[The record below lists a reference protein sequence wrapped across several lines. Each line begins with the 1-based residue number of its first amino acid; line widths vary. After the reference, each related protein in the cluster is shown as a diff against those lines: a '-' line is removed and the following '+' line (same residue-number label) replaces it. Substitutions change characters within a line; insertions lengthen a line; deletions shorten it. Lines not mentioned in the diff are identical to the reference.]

1 MAKKNTLEEIV
12 AESVVANVLQE
23 ARDNGLL
30 VVDGRVVGLYIDTE
44 QIGGLSKKQNTD
56 EDRGRFINAVK
67 SSQITVFGTQELL
80 QENKLVLVPNEDEIE
95 LLLEYP
101 FLLEQNGED
110 VLFQIVF
117 LNEDGSI
124 EFTNHEIILN
134 DVADCFANE
143 KPLFSTLEEGAET
156 EGEDYESFESHEAE
170 TEDESVEDE
179 AESVDSEEDYPYED
193 DYEDDESEEEED
205 VRLSDEDFEEY
216 ETEVVS
222 PEAVE
227 ETLKKRVY
235 ADIDLTVDMGA
246 FEMAY
251 GDYKVPSL
259 ELLKERTGDEDS
271 DWLVKQINME
281 IANANDELIQVR
293 SHNVN
298 RMREAYLGLM
308 NEGYTKILHQAD
320 YNNED
325 GLFKKQLD
333 SIREDEDVKRAEV
346 DGDINDRHREM
357 DAEYEEDRQLE
368 IERLTQAWTQ
378 KYDALNKPSLQ
389 ARKDSY
395 EMNRRLELQGAFE
408 DGRRDLDTQ
417 RVSMIYDTARRYEL
431 NVADLMKDKFAEC
444 LEQERDVYEKGLARV
459 RALLDDN
466 RKHDI
471 ARVDALRRELEI
483 QNRVENLEKEH
494 AQKLESM
501 KAEMELAK
509 ANAEQNLQAKDAH
522 LAQVVSE
529 KDENIARLA
538 TELSEA
544 KTLAQA
550 ELDELIQK
558 HREELTFKDDLHV
571 QEVGR
576 LTEQANVWKAE
587 ADRQYTLN
595 KRGTFTIIAIFAVIA
610 VAVAVIGFLL
620 GMKFQADSSM
630 VPKTAQAVSDI
641 VSTVASVVSTSL
653 RI

>member
-101 FLLEQNGED
+101 FLLEQDGED

-124 EFTNHEIILN
+124 EFTNHEITLN

-143 KPLFSTLEEGAET
+143 KPLFSTLEEGVET
-156 EGEDYESFESHEAE
+156 EGEDYESATSHEVEKEDAFEEDE
-170 TEDESVEDE
+170 TELE
-179 AESVDSEEDYPYED
+179 DSEEDEV
-193 DYEDDESEEEED
+193 DYEDEEDSEEDED
-205 VRLSDEDFEEY
+205 VRLSEEDFEEY
-216 ETEVVS
+216 ESEVVS
-222 PEAVE
+222 PEAVK

-281 IANANDELIQVR
+281 IANANDELVQVR

-333 SIREDEDVKRAEV
+333 VIREDEDVKRAEV

-544 KTLAQA
+544 KTLAQI

-630 VPKTAQAVSDI
+630 VPKTAQAVSDT
-641 VSTVASVVSTSL
+641 VSTVANVVSTAL

>member
-67 SSQITVFGTQELL
+67 SSQITVFGTQKLL
-80 QENKLVLVPNEDEIE
+80 QSNKLVLVPNEDEIE

-124 EFTNHEIILN
+124 EFTNHEITLN

-143 KPLFSTLEEGAET
+143 KPLFSTLEEGSET
-156 EGEDYESFESHEAE
+156 EGEDYEPATSHEVE
-170 TEDESVEDE
+170 TKDVFEEDEPELE
-179 AESVDSEEDYPYED
+179 DSEEDED
-193 DYEDDESEEEED
+193 DYEDEEDSEEDED

-431 NVADLMKDKFAEC
+431 NVADLMKDKFSEC
-444 LEQERDVYEKGLARV
+444 LASERDVYEKGLARV

-538 TELSEA
+538 TELSEV
-544 KTLAQA
+544 KTLAQT

-630 VPKTAQAVSDI
+630 VPKTAQAVSDT

>member
-117 LNEDGSI
+117 LNDDGSI
-124 EFTNHEIILN
+124 EFTNHEITLN
-134 DVADCFANE
+134 EVADCFANE
-143 KPLFSTLEEGAET
+143 RPLFSTLEEGSET
-156 EGEDYESFESHEAE
+156 EGEDYEPATSHEVE
-170 TEDESVEDE
+170 TEDAFEEDE
-179 AESVDSEEDYPYED
+179 TELEDSEEYDDYEYEEDSEED
-193 DYEDDESEEEED
+193 ED

-235 ADIDLTVDMGA
+235 ADIDLTVDMNA

-431 NVADLMKDKFAEC
+431 NVADLMKDKFSEC
-444 LEQERDVYEKGLARV
+444 LASERDVYEKGLARV

-509 ANAEQNLQAKDAH
+509 ANTEQNLQAKDAH

-544 KTLAQA
+544 KTLAQT

-630 VPKTAQAVSDI
+630 VPKTAQAVSDT
-641 VSTVASVVSTSL
+641 VSTVANVVSTSL
-653 RI
+653 RF

>member
-12 AESVVANVLQE
+12 AESVVGNVLQE

-80 QENKLVLVPNEDEIE
+80 QDNKLVLVPNEDEIE

-124 EFTNHEIILN
+124 EFTNHEITLN

-156 EGEDYESFESHEAE
+156 EGEDYEPATSHEVE
-170 TEDESVEDE
+170 TEDEFEEDE
-179 AESVDSEEDYPYED
+179 TELEDSEEDED
-193 DYEDDESEEEED
+193 DYEDEEDSEEDED

-216 ETEVVS
+216 ESEVVS

-281 IANANDELIQVR
+281 IANANDELVQVR

-333 SIREDEDVKRAEV
+333 AIREDEDVKRAEV

-444 LEQERDVYEKGLARV
+444 LASERDVYEKGLARV

-544 KTLAQA
+544 KTLAQT

-576 LTEQANVWKAE
+576 LTEQANVWKSE

-630 VPKTAQAVSDI
+630 VPKTAQAVSDT
-641 VSTVASVVSTSL
+641 VSTVVNVVSTSL

>member
-30 VVDGRVVGLYIDTE
+30 VVDGRIVGLYIDTE

-124 EFTNHEIILN
+124 EFTNYEITLN
-134 DVADCFANE
+134 DVADCLANE
-143 KPLFSTLEEGAET
+143 KPLFSTLEEGSET
-156 EGEDYESFESHEAE
+156 EGEDYEPATSYEVE
-170 TEDESVEDE
+170 TEDAFEEDE
-179 AESVDSEEDYPYED
+179 IELEDSEEYED
-193 DYEDDESEEEED
+193 DYEYEEDSEEEDED

-216 ETEVVS
+216 ETEVVF

-235 ADIDLTVDMGA
+235 ADIDLTVDMNA

-259 ELLKERTGDEDS
+259 ELLKERTGDDDS

-281 IANANDELIQVR
+281 IANANDELVQVR

-333 SIREDEDVKRAEV
+333 AIREDEDVKRAEV

-431 NVADLMKDKFAEC
+431 NVADLMKDKFSEC
-444 LEQERDVYEKGLARV
+444 LASERDVYEKGLARV

-538 TELSEA
+538 TELSEV
-544 KTLAQA
+544 KTLAQT

-558 HREELTFKDDLHV
+558 HREALKFKDDLHV

-576 LTEQANVWKAE
+576 LTEQANVWKSE

-630 VPKTAQAVSDI
+630 VPKTAQAVSDT

>member
-117 LNEDGSI
+117 LNEDRSI
-124 EFTNHEIILN
+124 EFTNHEITLN

-143 KPLFSTLEEGAET
+143 KPLFSTLEEGSET
-156 EGEDYESFESHEAE
+156 EGEDYEPATSHEVE
-170 TEDESVEDE
+170 TEDTFEEDE
-179 AESVDSEEDYPYED
+179 TELEDSEEYDD
-193 DYEDDESEEEED
+193 DYEYEEDSEDDD

-216 ETEVVS
+216 ESEVVS
-222 PEAVE
+222 PEVVE

-235 ADIDLTVDMGA
+235 ADIDLTVDMNA

-271 DWLVKQINME
+271 DWLVEQINME
-281 IANANDELIQVR
+281 IANANDELVQVR

-333 SIREDEDVKRAEV
+333 AIREDEDIKRAEV

-431 NVADLMKDKFAEC
+431 NVADLMKDKFSEC
-444 LEQERDVYEKGLARV
+444 LASERDVYEKGLARV

-544 KTLAQA
+544 KTLAQT

-630 VPKTAQAVSDI
+630 VPKTAQAVSDT
-641 VSTVASVVSTSL
+641 VSTVANVVSTSL
-653 RI
+653 LL

>member
-124 EFTNHEIILN
+124 EFTNHEITLN

-143 KPLFSTLEEGAET
+143 KPLFSTLEEGSET
-156 EGEDYESFESHEAE
+156 EGEDYESVESGEVE
-170 TEDESVEDE
+170 TEDTFEEDE
-179 AESVDSEEDYPYED
+179 TELEDSEEDED
-193 DYEDDESEEEED
+193 DYEDEEDSEEDED

-216 ETEVVS
+216 ESEVVS

-281 IANANDELIQVR
+281 IANANDELVQVR

-333 SIREDEDVKRAEV
+333 AIREDEDVKRAEV

-444 LEQERDVYEKGLARV
+444 LASERDVYEKGLTRV

-538 TELSEA
+538 TELAEA
-544 KTLAQA
+544 KSVAQT

-630 VPKTAQAVSDI
+630 VPKTAQVVSDT

>member
-80 QENKLVLVPNEDEIE
+80 QDNKLVLVPNEDEIE

-101 FLLEQNGED
+101 FLLEQDGED

-124 EFTNHEIILN
+124 EFTNHEITLN
-134 DVADCFANE
+134 DVADCFINE

-156 EGEDYESFESHEAE
+156 EGEDYEPATSHEVEKEDAFEEDE
-170 TEDESVEDE
+170 TELE
-179 AESVDSEEDYPYED
+179 DSEEDED
-193 DYEDDESEEEED
+193 DYEDEEDLEEDED

-216 ETEVVS
+216 ESEVVS

-281 IANANDELIQVR
+281 IANANDELVQVR

-333 SIREDEDVKRAEV
+333 AIREDEDVKRAEV

-444 LEQERDVYEKGLARV
+444 LASERDVYEKGLARV

-538 TELSEA
+538 TELAEA
-544 KTLAQA
+544 KSVAQT

-630 VPKTAQAVSDI
+630 VPKTAQAVSDT
-641 VSTVASVVSTSL
+641 VSAVANVVSTSL

>member
-101 FLLEQNGED
+101 FLLEQDGED

-124 EFTNHEIILN
+124 EFTNHEITLN

-143 KPLFSTLEEGAET
+143 KPLFSTLEEG
-156 EGEDYESFESHEAE
+156 SE
-170 TEDESVEDE
+170 TEDEDYEPATSHEVETEDE
-179 AESVDSEEDYPYED
+179 FEEDETELEDSEEDKD
-193 DYEDDESEEEED
+193 DYEDEEDSEEEED

-235 ADIDLTVDMGA
+235 ADIDLTVDMNA

-281 IANANDELIQVR
+281 IANANDELVQVR

-389 ARKDSY
+389 SRKDSY

-431 NVADLMKDKFAEC
+431 NVADLMKDKFSEC
-444 LEQERDVYEKGLARV
+444 LASERDVYEKGLARV

-544 KTLAQA
+544 KTLAQT

-630 VPKTAQAVSDI
+630 VPKTAQAVSDT

>member
-124 EFTNHEIILN
+124 EFTNHEITLN
-134 DVADCFANE
+134 EVADCFANE
-143 KPLFSTLEEGAET
+143 KPLFSTLEEGSET
-156 EGEDYESFESHEAE
+156 EGEDYEPVESGEVE
-170 TEDESVEDE
+170 TEDAFEEDE
-179 AESVDSEEDYPYED
+179 TELEDSEEYDDDYEYEEDSEED
-193 DYEDDESEEEED
+193 ED

-216 ETEVVS
+216 ESEVVS

-235 ADIDLTVDMGA
+235 TDIDLTVDMGA

-431 NVADLMKDKFAEC
+431 NVADLMKDKFSEC
-444 LEQERDVYEKGLARV
+444 LASERDVYEKGLARV

-494 AQKLESM
+494 VQKLESM

-509 ANAEQNLQAKDAH
+509 TNAEQNLQAKDAH

-538 TELSEA
+538 TELSEV
-544 KTLAQA
+544 KTLAQT

-576 LTEQANVWKAE
+576 LTEQANVWKTE

-630 VPKTAQAVSDI
+630 VPKTAQAVSDT
-641 VSTVASVVSTSL
+641 VSTVANVVSTSL

>member
-101 FLLEQNGED
+101 FLLEQDGED

-124 EFTNHEIILN
+124 EFTNHEITLN
-134 DVADCFANE
+134 EVADCFANE
-143 KPLFSTLEEGAET
+143 RPLFSTLEEGSET
-156 EGEDYESFESHEAE
+156 EGEDYEPVESGEVE
-170 TEDESVEDE
+170 TEDEFEEDE
-179 AESVDSEEDYPYED
+179 TELEDSEEDKD
-193 DYEDDESEEEED
+193 DYEDEEDSEEEED

-235 ADIDLTVDMGA
+235 ADIDLTVDMNA

-281 IANANDELIQVR
+281 IANANDELVQVR

-333 SIREDEDVKRAEV
+333 SIREDEDIKRAEV

-431 NVADLMKDKFAEC
+431 NVADLMKDKFSEC
-444 LEQERDVYEKGLARV
+444 LASERDVYEKGLARV

-494 AQKLESM
+494 VQKLESM

-544 KTLAQA
+544 KTLAQT

-576 LTEQANVWKAE
+576 LTEQANVWKSE

-630 VPKTAQAVSDI
+630 VPKTAQAVSDT

>member
-101 FLLEQNGED
+101 FLLEHDGED

-124 EFTNHEIILN
+124 EFTNHEITLN

-143 KPLFSTLEEGAET
+143 KPLFSTLEESGESED
-156 EGEDYESFESHEAE
+156 EGYEVFESGEVE
-170 TEDESVEDE
+170 EDESALDE
-179 AESVDSEEDYPYED
+179 TESVDYEEDYPYED

-216 ETEVVS
+216 ETEIVS

-235 ADIDLTVDMGA
+235 ADINLTVDMNA

-281 IANANDELIQVR
+281 IANTNDELIQVR

-431 NVADLMKDKFAEC
+431 NVADLMKDKFSEC
-444 LEQERDVYEKGLARV
+444 LASERDVYEKGLARV

-538 TELSEA
+538 TELAEA
-544 KTLAQA
+544 KSVAQT

-610 VAVAVIGFLL
+610 VAAAVIGFLL

-630 VPKTAQAVSDI
+630 VPKTAQAVSDT

>member
-101 FLLEQNGED
+101 FLLEHDGED

-117 LNEDGSI
+117 LNDDGSI
-124 EFTNHEIILN
+124 EFTNHEITLN
-134 DVADCFANE
+134 EVADCFANE
-143 KPLFSTLEEGAET
+143 RPLFSTLEEGAET
-156 EGEDYESFESHEAE
+156 EGKDYESATSHEVE
-170 TEDESVEDE
+170 TENAFEEDE
-179 AESVDSEEDYPYED
+179 PELEDSEEYDDDYEYEEDSEED
-193 DYEDDESEEEED
+193 ED

-216 ETEVVS
+216 ESEVVS

-333 SIREDEDVKRAEV
+333 AIREDEDVKRAEV

-444 LEQERDVYEKGLARV
+444 LASERDVYEKGLARV

-538 TELSEA
+538 TELAEA
-544 KTLAQA
+544 KSVAQT

-630 VPKTAQAVSDI
+630 VPKTAQAVSDT
-641 VSTVASVVSTSL
+641 VSTVANVVFTSL

>member
-101 FLLEQNGED
+101 FLLEQNEED

-124 EFTNHEIILN
+124 EFTNHEITLN

-156 EGEDYESFESHEAE
+156 EGEDYESATSHEMEKEDAFEEDE
-170 TEDESVEDE
+170 TELE
-179 AESVDSEEDYPYED
+179 DSEEDEV
-193 DYEDDESEEEED
+193 DYEDEEDSEEDED
-205 VRLSDEDFEEY
+205 VCLSEEDFEEY
-216 ETEVVS
+216 ESEVVS
-222 PEAVE
+222 PEAVK

-281 IANANDELIQVR
+281 IANANDELVQVR

-333 SIREDEDVKRAEV
+333 AIREDEDVKRAEV

-431 NVADLMKDKFAEC
+431 NVADLMKDKFSEC
-444 LEQERDVYEKGLARV
+444 LASERDVYEKGLARV

-544 KTLAQA
+544 KTLAQT

-630 VPKTAQAVSDI
+630 VPKTAQAVSDT
-641 VSTVASVVSTSL
+641 VSTVANVVSTSL
-653 RI
+653 RF

>member
-101 FLLEQNGED
+101 FLLEHDGED

-117 LNEDGSI
+117 LNDDGSI
-124 EFTNHEIILN
+124 EFINHEITLN

-143 KPLFSTLEEGAET
+143 KPLFSTLEEG
-156 EGEDYESFESHEAE
+156 SE
-170 TEDESVEDE
+170 TEDEDYEPVESGEVETEDE
-179 AESVDSEEDYPYED
+179 FEEDETELEDSEEDKD
-193 DYEDDESEEEED
+193 DYEDEEDSEEEED

-235 ADIDLTVDMGA
+235 ADIDLTVDMNA

-281 IANANDELIQVR
+281 IANANDELVQVR

-333 SIREDEDVKRAEV
+333 AIREDEDVKRAEV

-544 KTLAQA
+544 KTLAQT

-630 VPKTAQAVSDI
+630 VPKTAQAVSDT

>member
-101 FLLEQNGED
+101 FLLEQNEED

-124 EFTNHEIILN
+124 EFTNHEITLN

-143 KPLFSTLEEGAET
+143 KPLFSTLEEGSET
-156 EGEDYESFESHEAE
+156 EDGDYEPVESGEVE
-170 TEDESVEDE
+170 TEDEFEEDKTE
-179 AESVDSEEDYPYED
+179 LEDSEEDKD
-193 DYEDDESEEEED
+193 DYEDEEDSEEDED

-227 ETLKKRVY
+227 ETFKKRVY
-235 ADIDLTVDMGA
+235 ADIDLTVDMNA

-281 IANANDELIQVR
+281 IANANDELVQVR

-333 SIREDEDVKRAEV
+333 AIREDEDVKRAEV

-368 IERLTQAWTQ
+368 IERLIQAWTQ

-431 NVADLMKDKFAEC
+431 NVADLMKDKFSEC
-444 LEQERDVYEKGLARV
+444 LASERDVYEKGLARV

-544 KTLAQA
+544 KTLAQT

-576 LTEQANVWKAE
+576 LTEQANVWKSE

-630 VPKTAQAVSDI
+630 VPKTAQAVSDT

>member
-23 ARDNGLL
+23 ARDNWLL

-80 QENKLVLVPNEDEIE
+80 QDNKLVLVPNEDEIE

-124 EFTNHEIILN
+124 EFTNHEITLN

-143 KPLFSTLEEGAET
+143 KPLFSTLEEGSET
-156 EGEDYESFESHEAE
+156 EGEDYEPATSHEAE
-170 TEDESVEDE
+170 TEDEFEEDE
-179 AESVDSEEDYPYED
+179 TESEDFEEDED
-193 DYEDDESEEEED
+193 DYEDEEDLEEDED

-216 ETEVVS
+216 ESEVVS

-281 IANANDELIQVR
+281 IANANDELVQVR

-431 NVADLMKDKFAEC
+431 NVADLMKDKFSEC
-444 LEQERDVYEKGLARV
+444 LASERDVYEKGLARV

-544 KTLAQA
+544 KTLAQT

-630 VPKTAQAVSDI
+630 VPKTAQAVSDT

>member
-80 QENKLVLVPNEDEIE
+80 QDNKLVLVPNEDEIE

-124 EFTNHEIILN
+124 EFTNHEITLN

-143 KPLFSTLEEGAET
+143 KPLFSTLEESG
-156 EGEDYESFESHEAE
+156 E
-170 TEDESVEDE
+170 TEDEDYEPVESHEVEEDE
-179 AESVDSEEDYPYED
+179 SALDETESVDSKEDYPYED
-193 DYEDDESEEEED
+193 DYEDDESEEDED

-216 ETEVVS
+216 ETEIVS

-235 ADIDLTVDMGA
+235 ADIDLTVDMSA

-281 IANANDELIQVR
+281 IANANDELVQVR

-333 SIREDEDVKRAEV
+333 AIREDEDVKRAEV

-431 NVADLMKDKFAEC
+431 NVADLMKDKFSEC
-444 LEQERDVYEKGLARV
+444 LASERDVYEKGLARV
-459 RALLDDN
+459 CALLDDN

-544 KTLAQA
+544 KTLAQT

-620 GMKFQADSSM
+620 GMKFQADASIA
-630 VPKTAQAVSDI
+630 PKTAQAVSDT

>member
-124 EFTNHEIILN
+124 EFTNHEITLN

-156 EGEDYESFESHEAE
+156 EGKDYEPATSHEVE
-170 TEDESVEDE
+170 TEDEFEEDE
-179 AESVDSEEDYPYED
+179 TELEDSEEYNDDYEYEEDSEED
-193 DYEDDESEEEED
+193 ED

-431 NVADLMKDKFAEC
+431 NVADLMKDKFSEC
-444 LEQERDVYEKGLARV
+444 LASERDVYEKGLARV

-544 KTLAQA
+544 KTLAQT

-630 VPKTAQAVSDI
+630 VPKTAQAVSDT

>member
-1 MAKKNTLEEIV
+1 
-12 AESVVANVLQE
+12 
-23 ARDNGLL
+23 
-30 VVDGRVVGLYIDTE
+30 
-44 QIGGLSKKQNTD
+44 
-56 EDRGRFINAVK
+56 
-67 SSQITVFGTQELL
+67 
-80 QENKLVLVPNEDEIE
+80 
-95 LLLEYP
+95 
-101 FLLEQNGED
+101 
-110 VLFQIVF
+110 
-117 LNEDGSI
+117 
-124 EFTNHEIILN
+124 
-134 DVADCFANE
+134 
-143 KPLFSTLEEGAET
+143 
-156 EGEDYESFESHEAE
+156 
-170 TEDESVEDE
+170 
-179 AESVDSEEDYPYED
+179 
-193 DYEDDESEEEED
+193 
-205 VRLSDEDFEEY
+205 
-216 ETEVVS
+216 
-222 PEAVE
+222 
-227 ETLKKRVY
+227 
-235 ADIDLTVDMGA
+235 
-246 FEMAY
+246 
-251 GDYKVPSL
+251 
-259 ELLKERTGDEDS
+259 
-271 DWLVKQINME
+271 ME

-333 SIREDEDVKRAEV
+333 AIREDEDMKRAEV

-444 LEQERDVYEKGLARV
+444 LASERDVYEKGLARV

-544 KTLAQA
+544 KTLAQT

-630 VPKTAQAVSDI
+630 VPKTAQAVSDTL
-641 VSTVASVVSTSL
+641 STVANVVSTSL
-653 RI
+653 RF

>member
-124 EFTNHEIILN
+124 EFTNHEITLN
-134 DVADCFANE
+134 DVADCFTNE
-143 KPLFSTLEEGAET
+143 KPLFSTLEEGSET
-156 EGEDYESFESHEAE
+156 EGEDYEPATSHEVE
-170 TEDESVEDE
+170 TEDEFEEDE
-179 AESVDSEEDYPYED
+179 TELEDSEEYNDDYEYEEDSEED
-193 DYEDDESEEEED
+193 ED

-216 ETEVVS
+216 ESEVVS

-333 SIREDEDVKRAEV
+333 AIREDEDVKRAEV

-444 LEQERDVYEKGLARV
+444 LAGERDVYEKGLARV

-544 KTLAQA
+544 KTLAQT

-630 VPKTAQAVSDI
+630 VPKTAQVVSDT

>member
-23 ARDNGLL
+23 ARDNRLL
-30 VVDGRVVGLYIDTE
+30 VVDGRVVGLYVETE

-101 FLLEQNGED
+101 FLLEQAGED

-124 EFTNHEIILN
+124 EFTNHEITLN

-143 KPLFSTLEEGAET
+143 RPLFSTLEEGSET
-156 EGEDYESFESHEAE
+156 EGEDYEPATSHEVE
-170 TEDESVEDE
+170 TEDAFEEDE
-179 AESVDSEEDYPYED
+179 TELEDSEEYDYEYEEDSEED
-193 DYEDDESEEEED
+193 ED

-216 ETEVVS
+216 ESEVVS
-222 PEAVE
+222 PEAVA

-333 SIREDEDVKRAEV
+333 AIREDEDVKRAEV

-378 KYDALNKPSLQ
+378 KYDTLNKPSLQ

-444 LEQERDVYEKGLARV
+444 LASERDVYEKGLARV

-538 TELSEA
+538 TELAEA
-544 KTLAQA
+544 KSVAQT

-630 VPKTAQAVSDI
+630 APKTAQAVSNT
-641 VSTVASVVSTSL
+641 VSTVANVVYTSL

>member
-117 LNEDGSI
+117 LNEDRSI
-124 EFTNHEIILN
+124 EFTNHEITLN

-143 KPLFSTLEEGAET
+143 KPLFSTLEEGSET
-156 EGEDYESFESHEAE
+156 EGEDYEPATCHEVE
-170 TEDESVEDE
+170 TEDTFEEDE
-179 AESVDSEEDYPYED
+179 TELEDSEEYDD
-193 DYEDDESEEEED
+193 DYEYEEDSEDDD

-216 ETEVVS
+216 ESEVVS
-222 PEAVE
+222 PEVVE

-235 ADIDLTVDMGA
+235 ADIDLTVDMNA

-271 DWLVKQINME
+271 DWLVEQINME
-281 IANANDELIQVR
+281 IANANDELVQVR

-333 SIREDEDVKRAEV
+333 AIREDEDIKRAEV

-431 NVADLMKDKFAEC
+431 NVADLMKDKFSEC
-444 LEQERDVYEKGLARV
+444 LASERDVYEKGLARV

-544 KTLAQA
+544 KTLAQT

-630 VPKTAQAVSDI
+630 VPKTAQAVSDT
-641 VSTVASVVSTSL
+641 VSTVANVVSTSL

>member
-101 FLLEQNGED
+101 FLLEHDGED

-117 LNEDGSI
+117 LNDDGSI
-124 EFTNHEIILN
+124 EFTNHEITLN

-143 KPLFSTLEEGAET
+143 KPLFSTLEEGTET
-156 EGEDYESFESHEAE
+156 EGENYEPATSHEVE
-170 TEDESVEDE
+170 TEDEFEEDE
-179 AESVDSEEDYPYED
+179 TELEDSEEYDDDYEYEEDSEED
-193 DYEDDESEEEED
+193 ED

-216 ETEVVS
+216 ESEVVS

-235 ADIDLTVDMGA
+235 ADIDLTVDMNA

-281 IANANDELIQVR
+281 IANANDELVQVR

-346 DGDINDRHREM
+346 DGEINDRHREM

-431 NVADLMKDKFAEC
+431 NVADLMKDRFSEC
-444 LEQERDVYEKGLARV
+444 LASERDVYEKGLARV

-544 KTLAQA
+544 KTLAQT

-576 LTEQANVWKAE
+576 LTEHANVWKAE

-630 VPKTAQAVSDI
+630 VPKTAQAVSDT

>member
-124 EFTNHEIILN
+124 EFTNHEITLN
-134 DVADCFANE
+134 EVADCFANE
-143 KPLFSTLEEGAET
+143 KPLFSTLEEGSET
-156 EGEDYESFESHEAE
+156 EGEDYEPATSHEVK
-170 TEDESVEDE
+170 TEDAFEEDDTE
-179 AESVDSEEDYPYED
+179 LEDSEEYDDDYEYEEDSEED
-193 DYEDDESEEEED
+193 ED

-216 ETEVVS
+216 ESEVVS

-333 SIREDEDVKRAEV
+333 AIREDEDVKRAEV

-544 KTLAQA
+544 KTLAQT

-630 VPKTAQAVSDI
+630 VPKTAQAVSDT
-641 VSTVASVVSTSL
+641 VSTVANVVFTSL

>member
-101 FLLEQNGED
+101 FLLEHDGED

-117 LNEDGSI
+117 LNDDGSI
-124 EFTNHEIILN
+124 EFTNYEITLN
-134 DVADCFANE
+134 EVADCFANE
-143 KPLFSTLEEGAET
+143 RPLFSTLEEGSET
-156 EGEDYESFESHEAE
+156 EGEDYEPAMSHEVE
-170 TEDESVEDE
+170 TEDEFEEDE
-179 AESVDSEEDYPYED
+179 TELEDSEEYND
-193 DYEDDESEEEED
+193 DYEYEEESEEDED
-205 VRLSDEDFEEY
+205 VRLFDEDFEEY

-333 SIREDEDVKRAEV
+333 TIREDEDVKRAEV

-544 KTLAQA
+544 KTLAQT

-576 LTEQANVWKAE
+576 LTEQANIWKAE

-630 VPKTAQAVSDI
+630 VPKTAQAVSDT

>member
-101 FLLEQNGED
+101 FLLEQNEED

-124 EFTNHEIILN
+124 EFTNHEITLN

-143 KPLFSTLEEGAET
+143 KPLFSTLEEGSET
-156 EGEDYESFESHEAE
+156 EGEDYEPATSHEVE
-170 TEDESVEDE
+170 TENEFEEDE
-179 AESVDSEEDYPYED
+179 TELEDSEEYNDDYEYEEDSEED
-193 DYEDDESEEEED
+193 ED

-235 ADIDLTVDMGA
+235 ADIDLTVDMNA

-281 IANANDELIQVR
+281 IANANDELVQVR

-333 SIREDEDVKRAEV
+333 AIREDEDVKRAEV

-444 LEQERDVYEKGLARV
+444 LASERDVYEKGLARV

-544 KTLAQA
+544 KTLAQT

-620 GMKFQADSSM
+620 GMKFQADASM
-630 VPKTAQAVSDI
+630 VPKTAQAVSDT

>member
-80 QENKLVLVPNEDEIE
+80 QDNKLVLVPNEDEIE

-101 FLLEQNGED
+101 FLLEQDGED

-124 EFTNHEIILN
+124 EFTNHEITLN

-156 EGEDYESFESHEAE
+156 EGEDYEPIESHEVE
-170 TEDESVEDE
+170 TEDMFEEDE
-179 AESVDSEEDYPYED
+179 TELEDSKEDED
-193 DYEDDESEEEED
+193 DYEDEEDSEEDED
-205 VRLSDEDFEEY
+205 VRLLDEDFEEY

-235 ADIDLTVDMGA
+235 TDIDLTVDMGA

-281 IANANDELIQVR
+281 IANANDELVQVR

-333 SIREDEDVKRAEV
+333 AIREDEDVKRAEV

-444 LEQERDVYEKGLARV
+444 LASERDVYEKGLARV

-538 TELSEA
+538 TELAEA
-544 KTLAQA
+544 KSVAQT

-558 HREELTFKDDLHV
+558 HREELTFKDNLHV

-630 VPKTAQAVSDI
+630 VPKTAQAVSDT
-641 VSTVASVVSTSL
+641 VSTVANVVSTSL

>member
-101 FLLEQNGED
+101 FLLEHDGED

-117 LNEDGSI
+117 LNDDGSI
-124 EFTNHEIILN
+124 EFTNHEITLN
-134 DVADCFANE
+134 EVADCFANE
-143 KPLFSTLEEGAET
+143 RPLFSTLEEGSET
-156 EGEDYESFESHEAE
+156 EGEDYEPATSHEVE
-170 TEDESVEDE
+170 TEDEFEEDE
-179 AESVDSEEDYPYED
+179 TELEDSEEDYPYED
-193 DYEDDESEEEED
+193 DYEDEESEEDED
-205 VRLSDEDFEEY
+205 IRLSDEDFEEY

-222 PEAVE
+222 PEAVK

-235 ADIDLTVDMGA
+235 ADIDLTVDMNA

-333 SIREDEDVKRAEV
+333 AIREDEDVKRAEV

-431 NVADLMKDKFAEC
+431 NVADLMKDKFSEC
-444 LEQERDVYEKGLARV
+444 LASERDVYEKGLARV

-544 KTLAQA
+544 KALAQT

-630 VPKTAQAVSDI
+630 VPKTAQAVSDTI
-641 VSTVASVVSTSL
+641 STVANVVSTSL

>member
-80 QENKLVLVPNEDEIE
+80 QDNKLVLVPNEDEIE

-101 FLLEQNGED
+101 FLLERDGED

-124 EFTNHEIILN
+124 EFTNHEITLN

-156 EGEDYESFESHEAE
+156 EGEDYEPATSHEVE
-170 TEDESVEDE
+170 TEDEFEEDE
-179 AESVDSEEDYPYED
+179 TELEDSEEDEDYYED
-193 DYEDDESEEEED
+193 EEDLEEDED

-216 ETEVVS
+216 ESEVVS

-333 SIREDEDVKRAEV
+333 AIREDEDVKRAEV

-444 LEQERDVYEKGLARV
+444 LASERDVYEKGLARV

-522 LAQVVSE
+522 LAQIVSE

-538 TELSEA
+538 TELAEA
-544 KTLAQA
+544 KSVAQT

-630 VPKTAQAVSDI
+630 VPKTAQAVSDT
-641 VSTVASVVSTSL
+641 VSTVANVVFTSL

>member
-80 QENKLVLVPNEDEIE
+80 QDNKLVLVPNEDEIE

-101 FLLEQNGED
+101 FLLEQDGED

-124 EFTNHEIILN
+124 EFTNHEITLN

-143 KPLFSTLEEGAET
+143 KPLFSTLEESSET
-156 EGEDYESFESHEAE
+156 SDEEVEPAPSEDVYEEDDFVDEEVESQEDTE
-170 TEDESVEDE
+170 EEYEDEEL
-179 AESVDSEEDYPYED
+179 EED
-193 DYEDDESEEEED
+193 ED

-333 SIREDEDVKRAEV
+333 AIREDEDVKRAEV

-444 LEQERDVYEKGLARV
+444 LASERDVYEKGLSRV

-538 TELSEA
+538 TELTEA
-544 KTLAQA
+544 KSVAQA

-558 HREELTFKDDLHV
+558 HREELTFKDELHV

-620 GMKFQADSSM
+620 GMKFQADASM
-630 VPKTAQAVSDI
+630 VPKTAQAVSDT
-641 VSTVASVVSTSL
+641 VSTVANVISTSL

>member
-101 FLLEQNGED
+101 FLLEHDGED

-124 EFTNHEIILN
+124 EFTNHEITLN

-143 KPLFSTLEEGAET
+143 KPLFSTLEEGSET
-156 EGEDYESFESHEAE
+156 EGEDYEPATSHEVE
-170 TEDESVEDE
+170 TEDAFEEDE
-179 AESVDSEEDYPYED
+179 TELEDSEEDED
-193 DYEDDESEEEED
+193 DYEYEEDSEEDED

-216 ETEVVS
+216 ESEVVS

-235 ADIDLTVDMGA
+235 SDIDLTVDMNA

-281 IANANDELIQVR
+281 IANANDELVQVR

-431 NVADLMKDKFAEC
+431 NVADLMKDKFSEC
-444 LEQERDVYEKGLARV
+444 LASERDVYEKGLARV

-494 AQKLESM
+494 VQKLESM

-630 VPKTAQAVSDI
+630 VPKTAQAVSNT

>member
-124 EFTNHEIILN
+124 EFTNHEITLN

-143 KPLFSTLEEGAET
+143 KPLFSTLEEGSET
-156 EGEDYESFESHEAE
+156 EGEDYEPATSHEVE
-170 TEDESVEDE
+170 TEDEFEEDE
-179 AESVDSEEDYPYED
+179 TELEDSEEYNDDYEYEEDSEED
-193 DYEDDESEEEED
+193 ED

-235 ADIDLTVDMGA
+235 ADIDLTVDMNA

-333 SIREDEDVKRAEV
+333 TIREDEDVKRAEV

-444 LEQERDVYEKGLARV
+444 LASERDVYEKGLARV

-494 AQKLESM
+494 VQKLESM

-538 TELSEA
+538 TELSEV
-544 KTLAQA
+544 KTLAQT

-630 VPKTAQAVSDI
+630 VPKTAQAVSDT
-641 VSTVASVVSTSL
+641 VSTVANVVSTSL
-653 RI
+653 RF

>member
-23 ARDNGLL
+23 ARDNRLL
-30 VVDGRVVGLYIDTE
+30 VVDGRVVGLYVETE

-101 FLLEQNGED
+101 FLLEQDGED

-124 EFTNHEIILN
+124 EFTNHEITLN
-134 DVADCFANE
+134 DVADCFVNE
-143 KPLFSTLEEGAET
+143 RPLFSTLEEGSET
-156 EGEDYESFESHEAE
+156 EGEDYEPATSHEVE
-170 TEDESVEDE
+170 TEDAFEEDE
-179 AESVDSEEDYPYED
+179 TELEDSEEYDDDYEYEEDSEED
-193 DYEDDESEEEED
+193 ED

-216 ETEVVS
+216 ESEVVS

-333 SIREDEDVKRAEV
+333 AIREDEDVKRAEV

-368 IERLTQAWTQ
+368 IERLIQAWTQ

-538 TELSEA
+538 TELAEA
-544 KTLAQA
+544 KSVAQT

-558 HREELTFKDDLHV
+558 HREELMFKDDLHV

-630 VPKTAQAVSDI
+630 VSKTAQVVSDT
-641 VSTVASVVSTSL
+641 VSTVANVVSTSL

>member
-12 AESVVANVLQE
+12 AESVVANELQE

-80 QENKLVLVPNEDEIE
+80 QDNKLVLVPNEDEIE

-101 FLLEQNGED
+101 FLLEQDGED

-124 EFTNHEIILN
+124 EFMNHEITLN

-143 KPLFSTLEEGAET
+143 KPLFSTLEEGSET
-156 EGEDYESFESHEAE
+156 EGEDYEPATSHEVE
-170 TEDESVEDE
+170 TEDVFEEDE
-179 AESVDSEEDYPYED
+179 TELEDSEEYDDDYEYEEDSEED
-193 DYEDDESEEEED
+193 ED

-216 ETEVVS
+216 ESEVVS

-333 SIREDEDVKRAEV
+333 AIREDEDVKRAEV

-444 LEQERDVYEKGLARV
+444 LASERDVYEKGLARV

-522 LAQVVSE
+522 LEQVVSE

-538 TELSEA
+538 TELSEV
-544 KTLAQA
+544 KTLAQT

-576 LTEQANVWKAE
+576 LTEQANVWKSE

-630 VPKTAQAVSDI
+630 VPKTAQAVSDT
-641 VSTVASVVSTSL
+641 VSTVANVISTSL

>member
-124 EFTNHEIILN
+124 EFTNHEITLN

-156 EGEDYESFESHEAE
+156 EDEDYESFESGEVE
-170 TEDESVEDE
+170 EDESALDE
-179 AESVDSEEDYPYED
+179 TESVDSEEDYPYED

-235 ADIDLTVDMGA
+235 ADIDLTVDMNA

-431 NVADLMKDKFAEC
+431 NVADLMKDKFSEC
-444 LEQERDVYEKGLARV
+444 LASERDVYEKGLARV

-544 KTLAQA
+544 KTLAQT

-630 VPKTAQAVSDI
+630 VPKTAQAVSDT
-641 VSTVASVVSTSL
+641 VSTVANVISTSL

>member
-67 SSQITVFGTQELL
+67 SSQITVFGTQKLL
-80 QENKLVLVPNEDEIE
+80 QDNKLVLVPNEDEIE

-101 FLLEQNGED
+101 FLLEQDGED

-117 LNEDGSI
+117 LNDDGSI
-124 EFTNHEIILN
+124 EFTNHEITLN
-134 DVADCFANE
+134 EVADCFANE
-143 KPLFSTLEEGAET
+143 RPLFSTLEESGET
-156 EGEDYESFESHEAE
+156 EGEDYESFESHEVE
-170 TEDESVEDE
+170 TEDAFEKDETESE
-179 AESVDSEEDYPYED
+179 DSEEDED
-193 DYEDDESEEEED
+193 DYEDEEDSEEDED

-235 ADIDLTVDMGA
+235 ADIDLTVDMNA

-281 IANANDELIQVR
+281 IANANDELVQVR

-333 SIREDEDVKRAEV
+333 VIREDEDVKRAEV

-431 NVADLMKDKFAEC
+431 NVADLMKDKFSEC
-444 LEQERDVYEKGLARV
+444 LASERDVYEKGLARV

-529 KDENIARLA
+529 KDENITRLA

-544 KTLAQA
+544 KTLAQT

-630 VPKTAQAVSDI
+630 VPKTAQAVSDT
-641 VSTVASVVSTSL
+641 VSTVVSVFSTSL

>member
-124 EFTNHEIILN
+124 EFTNHEITLN

-156 EGEDYESFESHEAE
+156 EDEDYESFESGEVE
-170 TEDESVEDE
+170 EDESALDE
-179 AESVDSEEDYPYED
+179 TESVDSEEDYPYED

-235 ADIDLTVDMGA
+235 ADIDLTVDMNA

-431 NVADLMKDKFAEC
+431 NVADLMKDKFSEC
-444 LEQERDVYEKGLARV
+444 LASERDVYEKGLARV

-509 ANAEQNLQAKDAH
+509 VNAEQNLQAKDAH

-544 KTLAQA
+544 KTLAQT

-630 VPKTAQAVSDI
+630 VPKTAQAVSDT
-641 VSTVASVVSTSL
+641 VSTVANVISTSL

>member
-124 EFTNHEIILN
+124 EFTNHEITLN
-134 DVADCFANE
+134 EVADCFANE
-143 KPLFSTLEEGAET
+143 KPLFSTLEEGSET
-156 EGEDYESFESHEAE
+156 EGEDYEPATSHEVE
-170 TEDESVEDE
+170 TEDTFEEDE
-179 AESVDSEEDYPYED
+179 TELEDFEEDED
-193 DYEDDESEEEED
+193 DYEEEEDLEEDDD

-216 ETEVVS
+216 ESEVVS

-235 ADIDLTVDMGA
+235 ADIDLTVDLGA

-378 KYDALNKPSLQ
+378 KYDALNKSSLQ

-431 NVADLMKDKFAEC
+431 NVADLMKDKFSEC
-444 LEQERDVYEKGLARV
+444 LASERDVYEKGLARV

-544 KTLAQA
+544 KTLAQT

-630 VPKTAQAVSDI
+630 VPKTAQAVSDT